1 MKDSLKLYNTT
12 LKYRAK
18 IFLRQLAGRFL
29 PKKSPLSLDSLPQVT
44 LFISS
49 LNTRYPLE
57 LTIKSLLKNTSY
69 PNFQLLIADNASVD
83 GSLEYLESLQIANIP
98 IKLIKSN
105 KARLHSD
112 WLDEVYKTVDTPY
125 WIAVD
130 SDLLFF
136 CQDWIVDMVNVM
148 QNNPNLYLLNAE
160 KSAAEWV
167 GAEPVS
173 GEIIEMGE
181 HPSTWLFCVKTDLR
195 DHVDSSFKFANL
207 GKNPETGRAKTYDTG
222 GVLLNTM
229 REKGLRYDYMPSWF
243 FYKYYHFGSMSWGMK
258 SPTANK
264 HYLKFKQH
272 QINHIKE
279 MVNQLNSGA
288 A

>member
-1 MKDSLKLYNTT
+1 MKDSLKLYNKI

-18 IFLRQLAGRFL
+18 ISLRQLAGRFL
-29 PKKSPLSLDSLPQVT
+29 PKKSPLNLDSLPQVT

-57 LTIKSLLKNTSY
+57 LTIKSLLKHTSY

-105 KARLHSD
+105 EVKLHSD
-112 WLDEVYKTVDTPY
+112 WLDEVYITVDTPY

-136 CQDWIVDMVNVM
+136 CQDWIVDMIDIM
-148 QNNPNLYLLNAE
+148 QTNPDIHLLNAE
-160 KSAAEWV
+160 KSAGWV

-173 GEIIEMGE
+173 GEIVEMGE
-181 HPSTWLFCVKTDLR
+181 HPSTWLFCVRTDLR
-195 DHVDSSFKFANL
+195 DHVDGSFKFENL
-207 GKNPETGRAKTYDTG
+207 GKNSKTGRTKAYDTG
-222 GVLLNTM
+222 GMILNIM
-229 REKGLRYDYMPSWF
+229 REKGLGYGYMPSWF

-258 SPTANK
+258 SPTANE
-264 HYLKFKQH
+264 YSLKFKKH
-272 QINHIKE
+272 QINHIKK
-279 MVNQLNSGA
+279 MINTLNSRA